1 MTYKCICPPQSDRR
15 LVVNFVV
22 QLRQLLFIVSRIG
35 VKFITVSFCSVCSQC
50 MTRPLLPDE
59 SRISGRKQTDMLR
72 YKPQLQTKRIF
83 DIR

>member
-1 MTYKCICPPQSDRR
+1 MTYKCICLVRSDRR
-15 LVVNFVV
+15 LAVTFVA
-22 QLRQLLFIVSRIG
+22 QLKQSLFIVSRIG

-83 DIR
+83 HIR